1 MVTPIGVQEDQTGPV
16 TRDMDREP
24 LDLSDLV
31 RHAGRIHDLVVI
43 Y

>member
-1 MVTPIGVQEDQTGPV
+1 
-16 TRDMDREP
+16 MDREP

-31 RHAGRIHDLVVI
+31 RHAGRIHDPLVI